1 MGSSSLLSR
10 MAPAD
15 TPLMRQWR
23 EAKADHVDSL
33 LFFRVG
39 DFYELFHDDAE
50 EGARLLG
57 LTLTS
62 RNNGAAAGVP
72 LAGIPAKALDEYL
85 SKLVRLGRRVAI
97 CDQVEDPAEAKGI
110 VRREVTEMITP
121 GTVLADS
128 LLMKH
133 RNNFLV
139 ALVDAG
145 TDSFGM
151 AVLDVSTGEMSAQLV
166 PASELR
172 AELGRLEPSELLL
185 PYSLETSD
193 QLTWAAGPSIAR
205 TLRADWMF
213 DADLST
219 DALLSSFGVHS
230 LDGFGFQ
237 SEDQSLVRVS
247 GALVQYLKEIRPG
260 GVSHLKPPRIRRPGQ
275 VMLLDEMTRRNLEL
289 IEPLRTGEQGGVL
302 LDVLDVTTTPM
313 GGRLL
318 RRWVLEPLIHIE
330 DICVRHSA
338 VEEFVDRPDV
348 RKRIRGALSGITDFE
363 RLAGKV
369 GTGRVTP
376 RDLAGLRRSLEQLP
390 EIQAAGIEAKDSLIR
405 ECAVDKDCLEDVS
418 TLLKRAISDDPPATL
433 QEGGVVKKGWSEDLD
448 ELRAVRDGAR
458 DFIASLQVRER
469 ERTGVASLKVGF
481 NKVFGYYLEV
491 TRANLGKVPVDYVR
505 KQTLANAER
514 YFTPELKEWE
524 EKVFGAEDRISHLEA
539 ELFSDIRGRI
549 AKEIGRLQDTAA
561 RVATLDVLVSF
572 AEVATSQNYVRPEI
586 HSGFELELVASRHPV
601 VETMMPREKFIPNDI
616 CLNENGWIVVLTG
629 PNMAGKST
637 VLRQV
642 GLIQLLAQIG
652 SFVPADQAR
661 IPVADRI
668 FTRVGASDNLARG
681 QSTFM
686 VEMSETA
693 AIVHGATEMSLVLL
707 DEIGRGTST
716 YDGVSIA
723 WSVTE
728 YLHEELGSKTI
739 FATHYHELTQLGDL
753 LPGVKN
759 MNVLVREVG
768 SDIVF
773 LRRLLEGGA
782 DRSYG
787 IQVARLAGLPDT
799 VVARAQE
806 LLVELEGTHTGGGEG
821 LGRYGIH
828 RPGSETVPDQLS
840 MFRTDHPALIRLR
853 GLAPD
858 DLTPRDALELL
869 YQLRAAVHED
879 ENTE

>member
-1 MGSSSLLSR
+1 
-10 MAPAD
+10 
-15 TPLMRQWR
+15 
-23 EAKADHVDSL
+23 
-33 LFFRVG
+33 
-39 DFYELFHDDAE
+39 
-50 EGARLLG
+50 
-57 LTLTS
+57 
-62 RNNGAAAGVP
+62 
-72 LAGIPAKALDEYL
+72 
-85 SKLVRLGRRVAI
+85 
-97 CDQVEDPAEAKGI
+97 
-110 VRREVTEMITP
+110 
-121 GTVLADS
+121 
-128 LLMKH
+128 
-133 RNNFLV
+133 
-139 ALVDAG
+139 
-145 TDSFGM
+145 
-151 AVLDVSTGEMSAQLV
+151 
-166 PASELR
+166 
-172 AELGRLEPSELLL
+172 
-185 PYSLETSD
+185 
-193 QLTWAAGPSIAR
+193 
-205 TLRADWMF
+205 
-213 DADLST
+213 
-219 DALLSSFGVHS
+219 
-230 LDGFGFQ
+230 
-237 SEDQSLVRVS
+237 
-247 GALVQYLKEIRPG
+247 
-260 GVSHLKPPRIRRPGQ
+260 
-275 VMLLDEMTRRNLEL
+275 
-289 IEPLRTGEQGGVL
+289 
-302 LDVLDVTTTPM
+302 
-313 GGRLL
+313 
-318 RRWVLEPLIHIE
+318 VLEPLIHIE
-330 DICVRHSA
+330 DICVRHGA
-338 VEEFVDRPDV
+338 VEEFVECPDV
-348 RKRIRGALSGITDFE
+348 RRRIRGSLSGITDLE

-390 EIQAAGIEAKDSLIR
+390 EIQAAGVEAKDPLIR

-491 TRANLGKVPVDYVR
+491 TRANLGKVPVDYIR

-539 ELFSDIRGRI
+539 ELFSDIRGRV
-549 AKEIGRLQDTAA
+549 AMEIGRLQDTAA
-561 RVATLDVLVSF
+561 RIAKLDVLGSF
-572 AEVATSQNYVRPEI
+572 AEIAASQNYVRPEI

-773 LRRLLEGGA
+773 LRQLLEGGA

-821 LGRYGIH
+821 LGRHGIH
-828 RPGSETVPDQLS
+828 RPGSETAPDQLS
-840 MFRTDHPALIRLR
+840 MFRADHPALIRLR
-853 GLAPD
+853 GIDPD

-869 YQLRAAVHED
+869 YQLRSAAHGD

>member
-1 MGSSSLLSR
+1 
-10 MAPAD
+10 
-15 TPLMRQWR
+15 
-23 EAKADHVDSL
+23 
-33 LFFRVG
+33 
-39 DFYELFHDDAE
+39 
-50 EGARLLG
+50 
-57 LTLTS
+57 
-62 RNNGAAAGVP
+62 
-72 LAGIPAKALDEYL
+72 
-85 SKLVRLGRRVAI
+85 
-97 CDQVEDPAEAKGI
+97 
-110 VRREVTEMITP
+110 
-121 GTVLADS
+121 
-128 LLMKH
+128 
-133 RNNFLV
+133 
-139 ALVDAG
+139 
-145 TDSFGM
+145 
-151 AVLDVSTGEMSAQLV
+151 
-166 PASELR
+166 
-172 AELGRLEPSELLL
+172 
-185 PYSLETSD
+185 
-193 QLTWAAGPSIAR
+193 
-205 TLRADWMF
+205 
-213 DADLST
+213 
-219 DALLSSFGVHS
+219 
-230 LDGFGFQ
+230 
-237 SEDQSLVRVS
+237 
-247 GALVQYLKEIRPG
+247 
-260 GVSHLKPPRIRRPGQ
+260 
-275 VMLLDEMTRRNLEL
+275 DEMTRKNLEL
-289 IEPLRTGEQGGVL
+289 IEPLRTGEKGGAL

-330 DICVRHSA
+330 DICVRHGA
-338 VEEFVDRPDV
+338 VEEFVERPDV
-348 RKRIRGALSGITDFE
+348 RRRIRGSLSGITDLE

-376 RDLAGLRRSLEQLP
+376 RDLAGLERSLEQLP

-433 QEGGVVKKGWSEDLD
+433 QEGGVVRKGWSEDLD

-491 TRANLGKVPVDYVR
+491 TRANLDKVPVDYVR

-539 ELFSDIRGRI
+539 ELFSDIRGRV
-549 AKEIGRLQDTAA
+549 AMEIGRLQDTAE
-561 RVATLDVLVSF
+561 RIATLDVLVSF
-572 AEVATSQNYVRPEI
+572 AEIAASQNYVRPEI

-616 CLNENGWIVVLTG
+616 CLDENGWIVVLTG

-799 VVARAQE
+799 IVARAQE

-821 LGRYGIH
+821 LGRHGIH
-828 RPGSETVPDQLS
+828 RPGSETAPDQLS
-840 MFRTDHPALIRLR
+840 MFRADHPALIRLR
-853 GLAPD
+853 EMDPD

-869 YQLRAAVHED
+869 YQLRAVAHGV

>member
-1 MGSSSLLSR
+1 
-10 MAPAD
+10 
-15 TPLMRQWR
+15 
-23 EAKADHVDSL
+23 
-33 LFFRVG
+33 
-39 DFYELFHDDAE
+39 
-50 EGARLLG
+50 
-57 LTLTS
+57 
-62 RNNGAAAGVP
+62 
-72 LAGIPAKALDEYL
+72 
-85 SKLVRLGRRVAI
+85 
-97 CDQVEDPAEAKGI
+97 
-110 VRREVTEMITP
+110 
-121 GTVLADS
+121 
-128 LLMKH
+128 
-133 RNNFLV
+133 
-139 ALVDAG
+139 
-145 TDSFGM
+145 
-151 AVLDVSTGEMSAQLV
+151 
-166 PASELR
+166 
-172 AELGRLEPSELLL
+172 
-185 PYSLETSD
+185 
-193 QLTWAAGPSIAR
+193 
-205 TLRADWMF
+205 MF

-219 DALLSSFGVHS
+219 DALLRFFGVHS

-247 GALVQYLKEIRPG
+247 GALVQYLKEIRPA

-275 VMLLDEMTRRNLEL
+275 IMLLDEMTRKNLEL
-289 IEPLRTGEQGGVL
+289 IEPLRTGEKGGAL

-330 DICVRHSA
+330 DICVRHGA
-338 VEEFVDRPDV
+338 VEEFVERPDV
-348 RKRIRGALSGITDFE
+348 RRRIRGSLSGITDLE

-376 RDLAGLRRSLEQLP
+376 RDLAGLGRSLEQLP

-491 TRANLGKVPVDYVR
+491 TRANLDKVPVDYVR

-539 ELFSDIRGRI
+539 ELFSDIRGRV
-549 AKEIGRLQDTAA
+549 AMEIGRLQDTAA
-561 RVATLDVLVSF
+561 RIATLDVLVSF
-572 AEVATSQNYVRPEI
+572 AEIATSQNYVRPEI

-799 VVARAQE
+799 IVARAQE

-821 LGRYGIH
+821 LGRHGIH

-840 MFRTDHPALIRLR
+840 MFRADHPALIRLR
-853 GLAPD
+853 GMDPD

-869 YQLRAAVHED
+869 YQLRAVAHGV

>member
-1 MGSSSLLSR
+1 
-10 MAPAD
+10 
-15 TPLMRQWR
+15 
-23 EAKADHVDSL
+23 
-33 LFFRVG
+33 
-39 DFYELFHDDAE
+39 
-50 EGARLLG
+50 
-57 LTLTS
+57 
-62 RNNGAAAGVP
+62 
-72 LAGIPAKALDEYL
+72 
-85 SKLVRLGRRVAI
+85 
-97 CDQVEDPAEAKGI
+97 
-110 VRREVTEMITP
+110 
-121 GTVLADS
+121 
-128 LLMKH
+128 
-133 RNNFLV
+133 
-139 ALVDAG
+139 
-145 TDSFGM
+145 
-151 AVLDVSTGEMSAQLV
+151 TGEK
-166 PASELR
+166 
-172 AELGRLEPSELLL
+172 G
-185 PYSLETSD
+185 
-193 QLTWAAGPSIAR
+193 
-205 TLRADWMF
+205 
-213 DADLST
+213 
-219 DALLSSFGVHS
+219 
-230 LDGFGFQ
+230 
-237 SEDQSLVRVS
+237 
-247 GALVQYLKEIRPG
+247 GA
-260 GVSHLKPPRIRRPGQ
+260 
-275 VMLLDEMTRRNLEL
+275 
-289 IEPLRTGEQGGVL
+289 L

-330 DICVRHSA
+330 DICVRHGA
-338 VEEFVDRPDV
+338 VEEFVERPDV
-348 RKRIRGALSGITDFE
+348 RRRIRGSLSGITDLE

-376 RDLAGLRRSLEQLP
+376 RDLAGLERSLEQLP

-433 QEGGVVKKGWSEDLD
+433 QEGGVVRKGWSEDLD

-491 TRANLGKVPVDYVR
+491 TRANLDKVPVDYVR

-539 ELFSDIRGRI
+539 ELFSDIRGRV
-549 AKEIGRLQDTAA
+549 AMEIGRLQDTAE
-561 RVATLDVLVSF
+561 RIATLDVLVSF
-572 AEVATSQNYVRPEI
+572 AEIAASQNYVRPEI

-799 VVARAQE
+799 IVARAQE

-821 LGRYGIH
+821 LGRHGIH
-828 RPGSETVPDQLS
+828 RPGSETAPDQLS
-840 MFRTDHPALIRLR
+840 MFRADHPALIRLR
-853 GLAPD
+853 EMDPD

-869 YQLRAAVHED
+869 YQLRAVAHGV

>member
-1 MGSSSLLSR
+1 
-10 MAPAD
+10 
-15 TPLMRQWR
+15 MRQWR
-23 EAKADHVDSL
+23 EAKAQHRDSL

-39 DFYELFHDDAE
+39 DFYELFHGDAE

-85 SKLVRLGRRVAI
+85 SKLVKLGRRVAI
-97 CDQVEDPAEAKGI
+97 CDQVEDSSEAKGV
-110 VRREVTEMITP
+110 VRREVTEVITP

-128 LLMKH
+128 LLVQH

-145 TDSFGM
+145 MDHFGM

-166 PASELR
+166 PTSELR

-193 QLTWAAGPSIAR
+193 ELTWAAGTSIPR
-205 TLRADWMF
+205 TLREDWMF
-213 DADLST
+213 EVDVST
-219 DALLSSFGVHS
+219 DALLDSFGVHS

-247 GALVQYLKEIRPG
+247 GALVQYLKTIRPG
-260 GVSHLKPPRIRRPGQ
+260 GMSHLKPPWIRRPGKI
-275 VMLLDEMTRRNLEL
+275 MLLDEMTRKNLEL
-289 IEPLRTGEQGGVL
+289 IEPLRTGEEGGAL
-302 LDVLDVTTTPM
+302 IDVLDLATTPM

-318 RRWVLEPLIHIE
+318 RRWVLEPLIRAEEIWA
-330 DICVRHSA
+330 RQSA
-338 VEEFVDRPDV
+338 VEEFVERPDL
-348 RKRIRGALSGITDFE
+348 RKRIREALSGVTDLE
-363 RLAGKV
+363 RMAGKV
-369 GTGRVTP
+369 GTMRVTP
-376 RDLAGLRRSLEQLP
+376 RDLVGLRRSLEQLP
-390 EIQAAGIEAKDSLIR
+390 EIRAAGLEAKDPLIR
-405 ECAVDKDCLEDVS
+405 GSAVDNDCLEDVF

-448 ELRAVRDGAR
+448 ELRVVRDGAR

-491 TRANLGKVPVDYVR
+491 TRANLGKVPTDYVR

-524 EKVFGAEDRISHLEA
+524 EKVFGAEDQISHLEA
-539 ELFSDIRGRI
+539 ELFSDIRGRV
-549 AKEIGRLQDTAA
+549 AAEIVRLQETGV
-561 RVATLDVLVSF
+561 RIATLDVLANF
-572 AEVATSQNYVRPEI
+572 AEVAVRQGYVRPEI

-693 AIVHGATEMSLVLL
+693 AIVHGATEKSLVLL

-759 MNVLVREVG
+759 MNVSVREVG
-768 SDIVF
+768 SKIVF
-773 LRRLLEGGA
+773 MRRLIEGGA

-799 VVARAQE
+799 VVNRAQE
-806 LLVELEGTHTGGGEG
+806 LLMELEGTHTSGGEG
-821 LGRYGIH
+821 LGRHGTH
-828 RPGSETVPDQLS
+828 RPGSETAPDQLS
-840 MFRTDHPALIRLR
+840 MFRVDHPALIRLSA
-853 GLAPD
+853 LAPD
-858 DLTPRDALELL
+858 DLTPRAALELL
-869 YQLRAAVHED
+869 YELREAVHGGED
-879 ENTE
+879 DE

>member
-1 MGSSSLLSR
+1 
-10 MAPAD
+10 
-15 TPLMRQWR
+15 
-23 EAKADHVDSL
+23 
-33 LFFRVG
+33 
-39 DFYELFHDDAE
+39 
-50 EGARLLG
+50 
-57 LTLTS
+57 
-62 RNNGAAAGVP
+62 
-72 LAGIPAKALDEYL
+72 
-85 SKLVRLGRRVAI
+85 
-97 CDQVEDPAEAKGI
+97 
-110 VRREVTEMITP
+110 
-121 GTVLADS
+121 
-128 LLMKH
+128 
-133 RNNFLV
+133 
-139 ALVDAG
+139 
-145 TDSFGM
+145 
-151 AVLDVSTGEMSAQLV
+151 
-166 PASELR
+166 
-172 AELGRLEPSELLL
+172 
-185 PYSLETSD
+185 
-193 QLTWAAGPSIAR
+193 
-205 TLRADWMF
+205 MF

-219 DALLSSFGVHS
+219 DALLRFFGVHS

-247 GALVQYLKEIRPG
+247 GALVQYLKEIRPA

-275 VMLLDEMTRRNLEL
+275 IMLLDEMTRKNLEL
-289 IEPLRTGEQGGVL
+289 IEPLRTGEKGGAL

-330 DICVRHSA
+330 DICVRHGA
-338 VEEFVDRPDV
+338 VEEFVERPDV
-348 RKRIRGALSGITDFE
+348 RRRIRGSLSGITDLE

-376 RDLAGLRRSLEQLP
+376 RDLAGLGRSLEQLP

-491 TRANLGKVPVDYVR
+491 TRANLDKVPVDYVR

-524 EKVFGAEDRISHLEA
+524 EKVFGAEDRISHLET
-539 ELFSDIRGRI
+539 ELFSDIRGRV
-549 AKEIGRLQDTAA
+549 AMEIGRLQDTAA
-561 RVATLDVLVSF
+561 RIATLDVLVSF
-572 AEVATSQNYVRPEI
+572 AEIATSQNYVRPEI

-799 VVARAQE
+799 IVARAQE

-821 LGRYGIH
+821 LGRHGIH
-828 RPGSETVPDQLS
+828 RPGSETAPDQLS
-840 MFRTDHPALIRLR
+840 MFRADHPALIRLR
-853 GLAPD
+853 GMDPD

-869 YQLRAAVHED
+869 YQLRAAAHGD